1 MADRLAAA
9 LGLAAGRLWIKRDD
23 LLGLAGGGNKARKL
37 EFSVGA
43 AVTANADVLV
53 TGGAAQSNHVRMTA
67 AAGARLG
74 LDVVAVMTSD
84 PPSRAEGNVLLE
96 TMFDIELRWI
106 GPHDFT
112 GLTAAIEA
120 TAAELRAVG
129 RRPFAIPVGGSS
141 AIADQGYVTAAAE
154 LERLDGEPLVVVAA
168 ASGGTAAG
176 LSVGLHHGRVIAVDV
191 GGGPNLPHALP
202 GMAERIAATAG
213 RPAPQRKIEIDH
225 DHIGD
230 YYGALTDGARNAVR
244 LAARTEGL
252 LLDPIYTGK
261 ALAALAARAAAGQLP
276 DNDPIVFWHTGGLP
290 RLFTDQHAAWLTEH
304 DTRMTTEARSDEL
317 LRRRRRPKASWGGP
331 R

>member
-1 MADRLAAA
+1 VADRLAAA
-9 LGLAAGRLWIKRDD
+9 LGLASGRLWIKRDD

-53 TGGAAQSNHVRMTA
+53 TGGAAQSNHIRMTA
-67 AAGARLG
+67 AAAARLG

-84 PPSRAEGNVLLE
+84 APTRAEGNVLLE

-112 GLTAAIEA
+112 GLSAAIEA

-141 AIADQGYVTAAAE
+141 AIADQGYVNAAAE

-176 LSVGLHHGRVIAVDV
+176 LSVGLHRGRVLAVDV

-213 RPAPQRKIEIDH
+213 RPAPQRKIEIDQ

-230 YYGALTDGARNAVR
+230 HYGALTDGARNAVR

-290 RLFTDQHAAWLTEH
+290 GLFTDQHAAWLTG
-304 DTRMTTEARSDEL
+304 TTLMTGCRIA
-317 LRRRRRPKASWGGP
+317 P
-331 R
+331 